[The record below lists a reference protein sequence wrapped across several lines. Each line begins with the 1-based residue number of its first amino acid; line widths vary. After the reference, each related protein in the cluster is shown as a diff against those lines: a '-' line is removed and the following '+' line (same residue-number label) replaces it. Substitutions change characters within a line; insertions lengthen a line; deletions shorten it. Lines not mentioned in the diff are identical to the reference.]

1 MLNLS
6 QSKEIS
12 NYKDDK
18 FTSNINN
25 ITREHINKIKNHD
38 LNSNSWDKK
47 YFESQLLKVSCPLR
61 EINLIR

>member
-38 LNSNSWDKK
+38 LNSNS
-47 YFESQLLKVSCPLR
+47 
-61 EINLIR
+61 